1 MEARA
6 KGLNRELN
14 PGPHPPGGVQLPFRR
29 NGASFNEQ
37 LEHWR
42 ELEPEATAMRAR
54 GGAIEHKR
62 ELEPER
68 RELRA

>member
-1 MEARA
+1 METRA

-29 NGASFNEQ
+29 KGASFNEQ
-37 LEHWR
+37 LELWR
-42 ELEPEATAMRAR
+42 ELEPEATCEHRRAL
-54 GGAIEHKR
+54 EHWR